1 MWLLS
6 ENSPDYQYVR
16 LSVEQESMQPQFF
29 EDKKY
34 VQFSYMGCKLELVGV
49 VVVEFESKGQGS
61 RCQLS
66 FCGLSSGLI

>member
-34 VQFSYMGCKLELVGV
+34 VQFSYMGCKLELVEM
-49 VVVEFESKGQGS
+49 VVVEF
-61 RCQLS
+61 
-66 FCGLSSGLI
+66 